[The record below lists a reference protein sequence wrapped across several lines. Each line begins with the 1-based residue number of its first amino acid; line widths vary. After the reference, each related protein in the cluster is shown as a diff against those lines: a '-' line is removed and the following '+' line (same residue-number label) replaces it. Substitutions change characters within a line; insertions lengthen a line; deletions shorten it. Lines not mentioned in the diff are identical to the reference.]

1 MDGRTKA
8 RRIASKI
15 IEILK
20 SKSEKQVSKTYH
32 YSLTRLV
39 REAGLNHF
47 QVAALMHVI
56 EKELEDEGYE
66 FVRKRRRTYVKVV
79 KR

>member
-1 MDGRTKA
+1 MTQSRSKKQPL
-8 RRIASKI
+8 RIAI
-15 IEILK
+15 DAMGGDYAPGEIVKGAVEAAKEL
-20 SKSEKQVSKTYH
+20 EVEIT
-32 YSLTRLV
+32 LV
-39 REAGLNHF
+39 GHTPE
-47 QVAALMHVI
+47 V